1 VLDHK
6 RLLDKTVCSFVFLTF
21 VLPSPA
27 YAVGESPA
35 GVHPGTVARDPLR
48 ATATPARYSQTVST
62 LLKHAID
69 EGLISGGVAVVG
81 NSNGIVSVTS
91 RGRLYSSKRGPD
103 LTEDT
108 IFDVASLTK
117 VVATT
122 PAVMKL
128 VESGRLSLS
137 DRLVQYFPEFKGSP
151 EAKVRIVDLLTHTSG
166 LRDIQVHRDL
176 PVYAMIRQAAAERGI
191 RPHRFKYADINFIIL
206 GELVRRVTGQRL
218 DTFCRQQLFVP
229 MGMSETMFRPPK
241 DMDAMI
247 APTQGNAR
255 GVVQDK
261 NARHLGSVTG
271 HAGVFSSAR
280 DLSKYA
286 RLMLGRG
293 VVDGRRIFEEETV
306 AQMTWPRLCR
316 GVKRGL
322 GWDVNSPYSAPKGR
336 CFSERSFGHTG
347 YSGSS
352 MWIDP
357 QSNLF
362 VILLTNRCNY
372 RDVHKFNR
380 LREDVSTI
388 AAAQYGALDHKRSL
402 IAKRSMTRIT
412 RHLAHKRVQTI
423 RASSSARHIKPVK
436 LTRKQRKIQRV
447 RSRT

>member
-1 VLDHK
+1 MPNHK
-6 RLLDKTVCSFVFLTF
+6 RLLSNSVCGFIVLTIA
-21 VLPSPA
+21 LPSPA
-27 YAVGESPA
+27 YAVGESSA
-35 GVHPGTVARDPLR
+35 KGHLYSVNGN
-48 ATATPARYSQTVST
+48 ATEASASPVSYSQTVST

-81 NSNGIVSVTS
+81 NSSGIVSITS
-91 RGRLYSSKRGPD
+91 RGRLYSAKKGPN

-128 VESGRLSLS
+128 VESGKISLS
-137 DRLVQYFPEFKGSP
+137 DRLVQYFPEFKGSA

-229 MGMSETMFRPPK
+229 MGMKETMFRPPK
-241 DMDAMI
+241 DIDALI
-247 APTQGNAR
+247 APTQGNRR
-255 GVVQDK
+255 GVVQDN

-293 VVDGRRIFEEETV
+293 VVDGRRIFEEQTV

-357 QSNLF
+357 QSDLF

-372 RDVHKFNR
+372 RDVRKFNR

-388 AAAQYGALDHKRSL
+388 AAAQYGALDRKRSL
-402 IAKRSMTRIT
+402 IAKRSMTRISQ
-412 RHLAHKRVQTI
+412 HLAQNRVQTI
-423 RASSSARHIKPVK
+423 RTRSSARHIKPAK
-436 LTRKQRKIQRV
+436 LIRKQRKIQRG
-447 RSRT
+447 RNRT